1 MAGNGDAA
9 SYSIR
14 AIPRPPPVIL
24 TRLITRHYYEIFIP
38 EGIEYKSSRTSDSIL
53 IHLRVNDENDTND
66 RNSFI

>member
-14 AIPRPPPVIL
+14 RYPDLPVIL

-38 EGIEYKSSRTSDSIL
+38 EGIEYKKQS
-53 IHLRVNDENDTND
+53 HK
-66 RNSFI
+66 